1 MELVFESSAP
11 RLFQTMPAHGPGS
24 ARPPGVRG
32 ISATKVRGSRAGRAI
47 GRASARQASNKR
59 DHDRGASISRS
70 AFEARALA
78 AHFRERARAHQ
89 HRIAID
95 KNVAAPPS
103 RALQSSRF
111 AMRSTSSRPFPAS
124 NPTLCSRSE
133 PSWMTSEAFA
143 RRPDQGR
150 PVEHGEHGH
159 LRRARPPLSRRSR
172 HFDQEGP
179 SYLGIPHGLMSQVLT
194 FGASK
199 SIMMVQTLRFS
210 DHRDSEHFQERDRF
224 TLFPTRAP
232 SRPWRSGARS
242 GVLQGW
248 FGVMAVRAL
257 SRPGDR
263 GSERFARGARLS
275 RARLSFSR
283 SFPFRRSPA
292 SRVLALTAH
301 AARRLSCP
309 RTRAGALSSARC
321 LAETPARAAPLR
333 GDHPL
338 GVAPANVRGQ

>member
-1 MELVFESSAP
+1 MTYKSDRGHGGARSHPGQPTRPLAQGSARHLAETPRLRRHYVATPTAVSRVLTFAVEKMVVGEGRGMELVFKSSAP

-95 KNVAAPPS
+95 KNVAAPS
-103 RALQSSRF
+103 RALESSRF
-111 AMRSTSSRPFPAS
+111 AMRSTSSRPFRAS

-194 FGASK
+194 FNDERIAIGDGRVAESANL
-199 SIMMVQTLRFS
+199 MV
-210 DHRDSEHFQERDRF
+210 
-224 TLFPTRAP
+224 
-232 SRPWRSGARS
+232 
-242 GVLQGW
+242 
-248 FGVMAVRAL
+248 
-257 SRPGDR
+257 
-263 GSERFARGARLS
+263 
-275 RARLSFSR
+275 
-283 SFPFRRSPA
+283 
-292 SRVLALTAH
+292 
-301 AARRLSCP
+301 
-309 RTRAGALSSARC
+309 
-321 LAETPARAAPLR
+321 
-333 GDHPL
+333 
-338 GVAPANVRGQ
+338 